1 MTSHIQL
8 VERQRVIG
16 LDGSPWDPVPV
27 NTWTGM
33 PFEVH
38 RHMRQGEVSQRYNP
52 NPLIFLRR
60 GANGRSRIVSGSR
73 TIDLKVGSGQIDIY
87 GASFQMDHGSWD
99 CTPGQLMAL
108 ELTRSSMRNLLS
120 AESEHFSLKTVL
132 CGYDLV
138 LAKLIVCIKSEIDDG
153 CPSGG
158 LFADGLC
165 LALLG
170 YLQSHYATSKST
182 APPRHRL
189 SRAQMKTLTEFIETR
204 LGSDLRVAE
213 LAALVELTPHY
224 LTRLFRNSFG
234 MTPHRYVLQQRLEAA
249 KRMLRTN
256 AAIADVAY
264 SLGFSSQ
271 AHFTQAFRR
280 YTGSTP
286 ARLRGD
292 NI

>member
-16 LDGSPWDPVPV
+16 LDGGPWDPVPV

-38 RHMRQGEVSQRYNP
+38 EHMRQGEVSQRYNP
-52 NPLIFLRR
+52 NPLIFLRY
-60 GANGRSRIVSGSR
+60 GASGRSRIVSGGR
-73 TIDLKVGSGQIDIY
+73 TIDLKVESGQIDIY
-87 GASFQMDHGSWD
+87 GASFHMDHGSWD

-108 ELTRSSMRNLLS
+108 ELTRSSMRDLLS
-120 AESEHFSLKTVL
+120 TESEHFSLKTVL
-132 CGYDLV
+132 CGSDLA
-138 LAKLIVCIKSEIDDG
+138 LAQLIVCIKTEIDSG

-170 YLQSHYATSKST
+170 YLQSHYAASKAM
-182 APPRHRL
+182 APPRHCL
-189 SRAQMKTLTEFIETR
+189 SRTQMRTLTEFIETR
-204 LGSDLRVAE
+204 LGTDLRVAD
-213 LAALVELTPHY
+213 LAVLVELSPHY

-234 MTPHRYVLQQRLEAA
+234 MTPHRYVLQQRIEAG

-286 ARLRGD
+286 ARLRAE
-292 NI
+292 